1 MNSYSTWNLFA
12 NFLTHNV
19 TLVICSRGDSQ
30 EYADLNKLA
39 RKFLET
45 NPDSANPNQKL
56 PTKAYVE
63 EVVEEIRRGD
73 NTECPIC
80 LESADDPVL
89 TPCAHRMC
97 RECLLSSWRTPSAGV
112 CPICRQLLKKSDLIT
127 CPSENRFRIDV
138 VNNWKES
145 SKVTKLLEC
154 LENISKSGSGEKSIV
169 FSQWTS
175 FLDLLEIPLKRKKIG
190 FLRFDGRLAQKQRER
205 VLKEFNETSEKMVS
219 AVFLFSCCFKNSF
232 QKTYQI
238 TRFEHK
244 TVVFIFFDVFPK
256 TSPKPGYLFFEAQE
270 RKVENK
276 INQKGL

>member
-1 MNSYSTWNLFA
+1 M
-12 NFLTHNV
+12 NFLTH
-19 TLVICSRGDSQ
+19 TFFLEICSRGDSQ

-45 NPDSANPNQKL
+45 DPDSATPNQKL
-56 PTKAYVE
+56 PTRAYVE
-63 EVVEEIRRGD
+63 EVVEEIRRGE

-112 CPICRQLLKKSDLIT
+112 CPICRQLLKKTDLIT

-138 VNNWKES
+138 EKNWKES

-154 LENISKSGSGEKSIV
+154 LENIAKSGLGEKSIV

-175 FLDLLEIPLKRKKIG
+175 FLDLLEIPLRRKKIG

-205 VLKEFNETSEKMVS
+205 VLKEFNETNEKMVS
-219 AVFLFSCCFKNSF
+219 VVSLCITPCLVAVSRKQFSITLSNNCFTDKQWFYYHLKVHRKQVS
-232 QKTYQI
+232 KSV
-238 TRFEHK
+238 FEGWDCS
-244 TVVFIFFDVFPK
+244 IR
-256 TSPKPGYLFFEAQE
+256 A
-270 RKVENK
+270 
-276 INQKGL
+276 

>member
-1 MNSYSTWNLFA
+1 MIPQGFFCEFPNSV
-12 NFLTHNV
+12 FLE
-19 TLVICSRGDSQ
+19 ICSRGDSQ

-39 RKFLET
+39 KRFLET
-45 NPDSANPNQKL
+45 NPESATPNHKL
-56 PTKAYVE
+56 PTRAYVE
-63 EVVEEIRRGD
+63 EVVEEIRSGE

-112 CPICRQLLKKSDLIT
+112 CPICRQLLKKTDLIT

-138 VNNWKES
+138 EKNWKES

-154 LENISKSGSGEKSIV
+154 LENIAKSGLGEKSIV

-175 FLDLLEIPLKRKKIG
+175 FLDLLEIPLRRKKIG

-205 VLKEFNETSEKMVS
+205 VLKEFNETYEKMVS
-219 AVFLFSCCFKNSF
+219 VVSLCLTPCLVAVSRKQFSKTLSNNCFTDKQWF
-232 QKTYQI
+232 
-238 TRFEHK
+238 
-244 TVVFIFFDVFPK
+244 
-256 TSPKPGYLFFEAQE
+256 
-270 RKVENK
+270 
-276 INQKGL
+276 